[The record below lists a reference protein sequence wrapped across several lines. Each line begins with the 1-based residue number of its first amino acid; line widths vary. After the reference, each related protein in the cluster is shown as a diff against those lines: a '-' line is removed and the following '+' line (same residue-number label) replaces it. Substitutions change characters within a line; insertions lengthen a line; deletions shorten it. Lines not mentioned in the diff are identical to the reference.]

1 MHHSL
6 ACEHMTVMLRVDE
19 RNVQW
24 FTQGK
29 AQPGSVGG
37 LQEGQKRT
45 DTRAISR
52 HKLERLMGLK
62 NMFSKD
68 KNLSL
73 LCFRSERISYRA

>member
-6 ACEHMTVMLRVDE
+6 ACEHMTVMLRVNE

-29 AQPGSVGG
+29 AQSESVGG

-45 DTRAISR
+45 DMRAISP
-52 HKLERLMGLK
+52 HKLERLMGMK
-62 NMFSKD
+62 NTFSKD

-73 LCFRSERISYRA
+73 LCF